1 MQRAIDWVKGL
12 AEEPEVGKVYT
23 GTVVSLKDFGAFIN
37 ILPGVNGM
45 LHVSKIAER
54 RISSPDEVL
63 KVGQKVRVKLTLIDD
78 KGRLSLTM
86 LGVKQDI

>member
-12 AEEPEVGKVYT
+12 VEEPEVGKVYT

-37 ILPGVNGM
+37 ILPGVDGM

-54 RISSPDEVL
+54 RIGSPDEVL

-86 LGVKQDI
+86 LGIKQDI